1 MWGNLQMKQLLPGR
15 ETPKVLRLLRQ
26 SPDLLH
32 ETSNSAQMQVFL
44 ISMQILVVEVKK
56 KLNKYWERGI
66 SPKSLWPSG

>member
-1 MWGNLQMKQLLPGR
+1 MKQLLPGR

-56 KLNKYWERGI
+56 KVNKY
-66 SPKSLWPSG
+66 